1 MNVVILAA
9 GMGKR
14 MQSALPKVLHPLAGK
29 PLLRH
34 VIDTARGLSPQKLCV
49 IYGHGGAAVPEMV
62 ATVAESTGST
72 IDTALQEPQQGT
84 GHAVMQAVP
93 QLDDDQ
99 PTIVLYG
106 DVPLTT
112 INTLRRLV
120 EAAGS
125 DKLGILTV
133 EQANPFGLG
142 RIVREDGNIVRIVEE
157 KDATEAE
164 RAIKEINSGIMAI
177 PTRHLKKWLAA
188 LSNNNAQGEYYLT
201 DIVAQAVADGVPVV
215 SSQPS
220 GEWEVAGVNSKV
232 QLAELERRHQLN
244 IAHALLERGV
254 TLMDPAR
261 IDVRGELICGRDVT
275 IDVGCVFEGRVEL
288 ADGVRIGAHCVLVD
302 ATVGAGANIKPFS
315 HIDDA
320 TIGAASQI
328 GPYARLRPG
337 TTLGEDVHIGNFVEV
352 KNSTVAAHSKAN
364 HLAYVG
370 DATIGSRVNI
380 GAGVITCNYDGAN
393 KFRTVIED
401 DVFVGSDTQ
410 LIAPVTVGKG
420 ATLAAGTTLTK
431 DAPAGKLTIS
441 RSKQVTIDSW
451 KRPVKS
457 RSNPLAVDRLTAG

>member
-34 VIDTARGLSPQKLCV
+34 VIDTARSLSPQKLCV

-62 ATVAESTGST
+62 SALAQETGVS
-72 IDTALQEPQQGT
+72 IDTALQQPQLGT

-93 QLDDDQ
+93 QLDDGSA
-99 PTIVLYG
+99 TLVLYG

-112 INTLRRLV
+112 VDSLRRLV
-120 EAAGS
+120 EAAGD

-142 RIVREDGNIVRIVEE
+142 RIVREGGKIVRIVEE

-164 RAIKEINSGIMAI
+164 RAIREINSGIMAI

-215 SSQPS
+215 SASPS

-244 IAHALLERGV
+244 IAHALLEKGV

-261 IDVRGELICGRDVT
+261 IDVRGELICGRDVV
-275 IDVGCVFEGRVEL
+275 IDVGCVFEGKVEL
-288 ADGVRIGAHCVLVD
+288 ADGVKVGANCVLVG
-302 ATVGAGANIKPFS
+302 ATVGAGANIKPFC
-315 HIDDA
+315 HIEGA
-320 TIGAASQI
+320 TVGAASQI

-337 TTLGEDVHIGNFVEV
+337 TELGEDVHVGNFVEV

-364 HLAYVG
+364 HLAYIG
-370 DATIGSRVNI
+370 DTTIGSRVNI

-401 DVFVGSDTQ
+401 EVFVGSDSQ
-410 LIAPVTVGKG
+410 LVAPVTIGKG
-420 ATLAAGTTLTK
+420 ATIGAGTTLTK

-441 RSKQVTIDSW
+441 RPKQITIEGW
-451 KRPVKS
+451 KRPVK
-457 RSNPLAVDRLTAG
+457 VKK